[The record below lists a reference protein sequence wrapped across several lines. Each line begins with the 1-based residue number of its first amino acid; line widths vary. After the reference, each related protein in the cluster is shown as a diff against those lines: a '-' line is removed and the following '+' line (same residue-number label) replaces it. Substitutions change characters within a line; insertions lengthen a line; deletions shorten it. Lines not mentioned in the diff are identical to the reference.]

1 MSTVSFSSSQIFRPC
16 DSSECDEEG
25 SCSDGGD
32 IAGCEY
38 LSSKC
43 SGSIDFD
50 QESEAAMSESDECV
64 DAKISASFRFRAG
77 AADCQAQKGV
87 HRQPQQHANLVWADP
102 SVSES
107 SWTDEKHSL
116 YLNSIEEAFV
126 RSLHERG
133 HYTHSCERRKTQ
145 RIIPCMS
152 DKGLY
157 RDEEVES
164 EISCDY
170 QPILSPEENGAE
182 TQRCCNHEDIQNRTK
197 RSRLED
203 TCIKQ
208 SGLQEDMNAHQTYIT
223 SGKAN
228 NCLKDPLGEE
238 TTEEGALSNESS
250 PEIRMQCF
258 KDTSEHGH
266 EGRHTETSEPYMQ
279 EDQVVPSME
288 NFS

>member
-1 MSTVSFSSSQIFRPC
+1 MSTVSFSSSQIFRPY

-50 QESEAAMSESDECV
+50 LESEAAMSESDECV
-64 DAKISASFRFRAG
+64 DAKISASFIFRAG

-87 HRQPQQHANLVWADP
+87 HRQHQQHANLVWADP

-133 HYTHSCERRKTQ
+133 HYTHSCERRETQ

-170 QPILSPEENGAE
+170 QPILSSEENGAE
-182 TQRCCNHEDIQNRTK
+182 TPFCNHDDIQNRTK

-203 TCIKQ
+203 ICIKQ
-208 SGLQEDMNAHQTYIT
+208 SGLQEEDMN
-223 SGKAN
+223 GKAN

-258 KDTSEHGH
+258 KDTSKHGH
-266 EGRHTETSEPYMQ
+266 EGRHTETSEPYTQ